1 MRIFGKEVYNYALY
15 GALFGLC
22 FPIFGTLIQ
31 SSHLGTGFGIEGFI
45 ATQRSTPLLW
55 IIDTAPLFLGLFAS
69 LGGYYMDKL
78 KERNRHLHDDF
89 QEMERLRDLADTANK
104 AKSDFLA
111 NMSHEIRTPMNGII
125 GLNHLL
131 SKTEMTPKQQDYNV
145 KVDRSARSL
154 LRIVNDLLD
163 FSKIEAGKLELEAMP
178 YSTQEML
185 EAVVD
190 TVNARL
196 SGKKDVEFII
206 DRSANLPAELIGD
219 ELRIKQVLINLLDN
233 AIKFTE
239 KGEVIL
245 SIVAVKRGPEHCA
258 VTFSVKDQGIG
269 MSPAQIAD
277 LFKPFSQADL
287 SHTRKYGG
295 TGLGLTIS
303 DRLIHKMGGKILVE
317 SGTGK
322 GSRFFF
328 TIGQEVRGR
337 RGTDALRLPFKDK
350 VRALLVDDSSIART
364 VQGAM
369 LKEMGFDVIT
379 VGSGREA
386 VEAVRTSMM
395 EARPFALIIMDWMMP
410 EMSGLEAARYLKEE
424 FLSDAPMVLM
434 VTAFGVDDVRTA
446 AQVGQID
453 GYLVKPVDPS
463 LLFDTLNGIFK
474 FDLEGVRKTT
484 REHLDMDQVRGLL
497 DGKQILLAEDNEIN
511 WQVASELLQDAGVKL
526 DHAENGEEAVR
537 MFAEKKYDGVL
548 MDIQMPLMD
557 GLEATR
563 RIRALPGG
571 NTVPIMAMTAHSMK
585 GEREK
590 SLAAGMNDHLNKPI
604 DPILLYKSLMHWL
617 CETTESEVSAMLVS
631 GPAAD
636 SQDEIRIAG
645 LDTATA
651 LTRIRNNRGTYT
663 ELLELFVSKWSKA
676 PAEFPELLRAGDL
689 ETLRGSVHTLAGS
702 AGNLG
707 GDGVL
712 TAAKRVEQA
721 LTDGA
726 GPDDAELNDHM
737 ANLCIELCGTLE
749 SISGY
754 LKAEVREAAVP
765 EPTTALDEEDLRTA
779 VRDVL
784 RLLEDHDA
792 RSLKAVEELVLA
804 TADTSRK
811 QMFERAHEQ
820 VKNWEFDQALNT
832 LSEVVP

>member
-1 MRIFGKEVYNYALY
+1 MRIFRKEVYNYALY

-22 FPIFGTLIQ
+22 FPLFGTLIQ
-31 SSHLGTGFGIEGFI
+31 SGDAGTGFGMDGFI
-45 ATQRSTPLLW
+45 ATQQRTPLLW
-55 IIDTAPLFLGLFAS
+55 IIDTAPLFLGLFAA

-78 KERNRHLHDDF
+78 KERNRHLNEDYR
-89 QEMERLRDLADTANK
+89 EMERLRDQADSANK

-163 FSKIEAGKLELEAMP
+163 FSKIEAGKLELEARP

-206 DRSANLPAELIGD
+206 DRPADLPLELIGD
-219 ELRIKQVLINLLDN
+219 ELRIKQVLVNLLDN

-239 KGEVIL
+239 QGEVIL
-245 SIVAVKRGPEHCA
+245 SISSEKRGAEHCA

-269 MSPAQIAD
+269 MSAEQIAD

-303 DRLIHKMGGKILVE
+303 DRLIRKMGGKIQVE
-317 SGTGK
+317 SKTGE

-328 TIGQEVRGR
+328 TIGQEIRGK

-369 LKEMGFDVIT
+369 LTEMGFDVVT
-379 VGSGREA
+379 VDSGMKA
-386 VEAVRTSMM
+386 VEAVRASMM
-395 EARPFALIIMDWMMP
+395 EAKPFALIIMDWMMP
-410 EMSGLEAARYLKEE
+410 EMSGLDAARYLKEE

-434 VTAFGVDDVRTA
+434 VTAFGVDDVRIA

-463 LLFDTLNGIFK
+463 LLFDTLNAIFK

-484 REHLDMDQVRGLL
+484 RDHLDMDQVRGLL
-497 DGKQILLAEDNEIN
+497 EGKQILLAEDNEIN
-511 WQVASELLQDAGVKL
+511 WQVASELLQDAGIKL
-526 DHAENGEEAVR
+526 DHADNGEEAVR
-537 MFAEKKYDGVL
+537 MFTEKEYDGVL

-571 NTVPIMAMTAHSMK
+571 TSVPILAMTAHSMK

-604 DPILLYKSLMHWL
+604 DPILLYKSLMHWI
-617 CETTESEVSAMLVS
+617 CETSESEVGAMLVS
-631 GPAAD
+631 GTAMESGVD
-636 SQDEIRIAG
+636 IQITG
-645 LDTATA
+645 LDTKTA
-651 LTRIRNNRGTYT
+651 LARLRNDRGIYAK
-663 ELLELFVSKWSKA
+663 LLELFVSKWSA
-676 PAEFPELLRAGDL
+676 SPAELPELLRQSEL
-689 ETLRGSVHTLAGS
+689 ETLRISVHTVAGS

-707 GDGVL
+707 ADDVL
-712 TAAKRVEQA
+712 TAARKVEQA
-721 LTDGA
+721 LVDGA
-726 GPDDAELNDHM
+726 HADDAELKEHVDD
-737 ANLCIELCGTLE
+737 LCAKLTGTLE
-749 SISGY
+749 GIRGY
-754 LKAEVREAAVP
+754 LGSSPRVELAHVPTAA
-765 EPTTALDEEDLRTA
+765 LNEEELRTA

-784 RLLEDHDA
+784 RLLADHDA
-792 RSLKAVEELVLA
+792 GSLQAMEELALSTSDLA
-804 TADTSRK
+804 RK
-811 QMFERAHEQ
+811 QVFDRAHAQ
-820 VKNWEFDQALNT
+820 VKNWEFDEAMST
-832 LSEVVP
+832 LSKVTS

>member
-1 MRIFGKEVYNYALY
+1 MRIFGKEAYNYALH
-15 GALFGLC
+15 GSLFGLC
-22 FPIFGTLIQ
+22 FPVFATLIQ
-31 SSHLGTGFGIEGFI
+31 SSNAGTGISFQGLL
-45 ATQRSTPLLW
+45 AAQRSTPLLW
-55 IIDTAPLFLGLFAS
+55 IIDTAPLFLGLFAA
-69 LGGYYMDKL
+69 LGGYYMDRL
-78 KERNRHLHDDF
+78 KERNRHLHEDYC
-89 QEMERLRDLADTANK
+89 EMERLRDLADTANK

-163 FSKIEAGKLELEAMP
+163 FSKIEAGKLELEVTP
-178 YSTQEML
+178 YSTQQML

-206 DRSANLPAELIGD
+206 DRPPELPMELIGD

-239 KGEVIL
+239 QGEVIL
-245 SIVAVKRGPEHCA
+245 SISSEKRGPEHCA

-269 MSPAQIAD
+269 MSAAQIAD
-277 LFKPFSQADL
+277 LFQPFNQADL

-303 DRLIHKMGGKILVE
+303 DRLIRKMGGKIQVE
-317 SGTGK
+317 SKTGE

-328 TIGQEVRGR
+328 TIGQEVRGKR
-337 RGTDALRLPFKDK
+337 DASALRLPFKDK

-369 LKEMGFDVIT
+369 LTEMGFDVVT
-379 VGSGREA
+379 VSSGREA
-386 VEAVRTSMM
+386 VKAVRASMM
-395 EARPFALIIMDWMMP
+395 EARPYALIIMDWMMP

-446 AQVGQID
+446 AQVGHID

-463 LLFDTLNGIFK
+463 LLYDTLNSIFK
-474 FDLEGVRKTT
+474 FDLEGVRKAT

-497 DGKQILLAEDNEIN
+497 DGKQVLLAEDNEIN
-511 WQVASELLQDAGVKL
+511 RQVASELLQDAGIKL
-526 DHAENGEEAVR
+526 DHAENGEQAVR
-537 MFAEKKYDGVL
+537 MFARKKYDGVL

-557 GLEATR
+557 GLDATR
-563 RIRALPGG
+563 RIRNLPGG

-604 DPILLYKSLMHWL
+604 DPILLYKRLMHWL
-617 CETTESEVSAMLVS
+617 CATTESEVSAMLVNGPVSEDHS
-631 GPAAD
+631 G
-636 SQDEIRIAG
+636 IHITG
-645 LDTATA
+645 LDTAA
-651 LTRIRNNRGTYT
+651 VLARVRNDQGT
-663 ELLELFVSKWSKA
+663 LANLFELFVSKWRIA
-676 PAEFPELLRAGDL
+676 PSELPRLLMAGDL
-689 ETLRGSVHTLAGS
+689 EGLRRSVHTLAGS

-707 GDGVL
+707 GDGVM
-712 TAAKRVEQA
+712 AAARNVEQA
-721 LTDGA
+721 LNDGA
-726 GPDDAELNDHM
+726 GADDPRLNADMAKLCVELSSM
-737 ANLCIELCGTLE
+737 LQ
-749 SISGY
+749 SISTY
-754 LKAEVREAAVP
+754 LSKVIRKAVDP
-765 EPTTALDEEDLRTA
+765 EPAM
-779 VRDVL
+779 V
-784 RLLEDHDA
+784 
-792 RSLKAVEELVLA
+792 
-804 TADTSRK
+804 
-811 QMFERAHEQ
+811 
-820 VKNWEFDQALNT
+820 
-832 LSEVVP
+832 